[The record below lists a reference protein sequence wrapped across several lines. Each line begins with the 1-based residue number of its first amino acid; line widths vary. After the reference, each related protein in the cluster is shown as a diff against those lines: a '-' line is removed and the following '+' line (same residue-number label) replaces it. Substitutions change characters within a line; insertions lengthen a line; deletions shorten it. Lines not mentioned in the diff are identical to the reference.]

1 MDKTKKINQR
11 RRKRTEEKNNKEA
24 RERIEK
30 KIGNNEKIRRN

>member
-1 MDKTKKINQR
+1 MDKTKKINER

-30 KIGNNEKIRRN
+30 KIGNNEKMRRN

>member
-1 MDKTKKINQR
+1 MDKTKKINER